1 MEASK
6 LALILAS
13 ASPRRRDF
21 LKQMGLSFRVC
32 PARGEEKIE
41 PGWRPEEIASHLAKQ
56 KAWEVA
62 SGHPKDTVIGAD
74 TIVVLGSEVL
84 GKPKDREQA
93 VHMLRMLSGKTH
105 QVMTGVWVILD
116 GKGYGFVQKTEVTFY
131 HLTESEIGQYVET
144 GEPMDKAGA
153 YGIQGLGMTLVKN
166 INGDY
171 SNVVGLPVA
180 RLMRLLRQLGQL

>member
-1 MEASK
+1 M
-6 LALILAS
+6 ALILAS

-21 LKQMGLSFRVC
+21 LKQMGISFRVC

-41 PGWRPEEIASHLAKQ
+41 PGWRPEEIASRLAKQ

-62 SGHPKDTVIGAD
+62 SRHPKDTVIGAD
-74 TIVVLGSEVL
+74 TIVVLGDEVL
-84 GKPKDREQA
+84 GKPKDKEQA
-93 VHMLRMLSGKTH
+93 AHMLHMLSGRTH
-105 QVMTGVWVILD
+105 QVMTGVWVIVD

-131 HLTESEIGQYVET
+131 HLTALDIRRYVKT

-153 YGIQGLGMTLVKN
+153 YGIQGLGMTLVKS

-180 RLMRLLRQLGQL
+180 RLLRLLRELGQL